1 LVAHLRCAHNMFRL
15 DGKVALITGV
25 RDGIGAEIAHAFAQA
40 GANLMLANRSAEARE
55 AVASRIRALG
65 RDVRTIDFSA
75 TDDACKAAVRR
86 TVEAFGGIDVLVHN
100 AGGCTWTSLEA
111 MTSEILEATL
121 ALNLKCCFWL
131 TQAAVPVLR
140 LRGEGR
146 VLITSSVTGPRVAM
160 AHATAY
166 AAAKAGVN
174 GFIRAAALELAPDGI
189 TVNGVEPGFIAKD
202 HGRLSDTSVRTRIE
216 RYIPLGRM
224 GKAKEVA
231 AAFLFLA
238 STEARWI
245 TGQTIVVDG
254 GSILPDSGYAMEEMR
269 AAQGAQGERRNG
281 R

>member
-1 LVAHLRCAHNMFRL
+1 MPNLRCATDMFRL

-25 RDGIGAEIAHAFAQA
+25 RDGIGAEIAQAFAQA
-40 GANLMLANRSAEARE
+40 GARLMLANRSAEARE
-55 AVASRIRALG
+55 AVASRICASG
-65 RDVRTIDFSA
+65 GNVDTTDFSA

-86 TVEAFGGIDVLVHN
+86 TVEVFGGMDILVHN

-111 MTSEILEATL
+111 MTPEILEATL

-140 LRGEGR
+140 SRGEGR

-160 AHATAY
+160 VHATAY

-202 HGRLSDTSVRTRIE
+202 HGRLSDASVRTRIE

-224 GKAKEVA
+224 GTASEVA
-231 AAFLFLA
+231 AAFLFLGSA
-238 STEARWI
+238 EARWI
-245 TGQTIVVDG
+245 TGQTIVLDG
-254 GSILPDSGYAMEEMR
+254 GSILPDSGYAMEER
-269 AAQGAQGERRNG
+269 WAAEDAQRG
-281 R
+281 RQDGR